1 MTLKHQENMD
11 ELIGVNTVP
20 LDASGYSIHQQIL
33 RIRRIGKRLFGV
45 SNCFVSITDF
55 TAGAAESERS
65 MESIEAAFVDG
76 LPAPQALYVAGD
88 TRLDASL
95 RQHRL
100 VVGAPYI
107 RFYAAQPITDGQNQV
122 IGSVCLVDYAPRTFS
137 DEDGLLLADL
147 ASLFERELRLNS
159 ASATQLDL
167 IKKNRNLR
175 RESLTDPLIGTW
187 NRAAITRALSAEM
200 VNCRQA
206 QKPLSMVFVNLDHF
220 RNINE
225 DHGRPSGDTLLL
237 KVVSRLRSCIRP
249 HDALGRY
256 DGDQFMVVLPGASHL
271 ISLAVAERMRLA
283 IMAHAEMI
291 GAAKLQLTVSA
302 GTVSTD
308 TFPAASQEELIDH
321 AEKALL
327 AAKKAGRNCVV
338 QASPGELP
346 SNVLL

>member
-1 MTLKHQENMD
+1 MITTHQENMD
-11 ELIGVNTVP
+11 DLTGADTVS
-20 LDASGYSIHQQIL
+20 LDASGFGIHQQIL

-45 SNCFVSITDF
+45 SSCFVSIADF
-55 TAGAAESERS
+55 MVGATESERS

-76 LPAPQALYVAGD
+76 LPTSQVLYVAND
-88 TRLDASL
+88 TRIDTSL

-107 RFYAAQPITDGQNQV
+107 RFYAAQPIMDALNQV
-122 IGSVCLVDYAPRTFS
+122 VGSVCLVDYAPRTFS
-137 DEDGLLLADL
+137 HEDGLLLADL
-147 ASLFERELRLNS
+147 AFLFERELRLNS

-167 IKKNRNLR
+167 IKKNRNLL

-187 NRAAITRALSAEM
+187 NRAAITRSLSVEM

-206 QKPLSMVFVNLDHF
+206 RKHLSMIFVDLDHF

-225 DHGRPSGDTLLL
+225 EHGRPIGDTLLL
-237 KVVSRLRSCIRP
+237 KVASRLRSCIRP

-256 DGDQFMVVLPGASHL
+256 DGNQFMVVLPGTSHL

-283 IMAHAEMI
+283 IMAHPESI
-291 GAAKLQLTVSA
+291 GAAKLYLTVSA
-302 GTVSTD
+302 GTASTD
-308 TFPAASQEELIDH
+308 MFPAATAEELINR
-321 AEKALL
+321 AEKALV

-338 QASPGELP
+338 QASPGEFL
-346 SNVLL
+346 SS

>member
-1 MTLKHQENMD
+1 MTHQDNMD
-11 ELIGVNTVP
+11 DFIGANTVP
-20 LDASGYSIHQQIL
+20 LDASGFSMHQQIL

-45 SNCFVSITDF
+45 SSCFVSITDLM
-55 TAGAAESERS
+55 TGAAESERS
-65 MESIEAAFVDG
+65 MESIEAVFVDG
-76 LPAPQALYVAGD
+76 LPAPQALYVAN
-88 TRLDASL
+88 DARNDPSL

-107 RFYAAQPITDGQNQV
+107 RFYAAHPIMDAQNQI
-122 IGSVCLVDYAPRTFS
+122 IGSVCLVDYAPRTFNQ
-137 DEDGLLLADL
+137 EDGQLLADL
-147 ASLFERELRLNS
+147 ASLFERELRLSS

-187 NRAAITRALSAEM
+187 NRTAIMRALSAEM

-206 QKPLSMVFVNLDHF
+206 QKSLSMVFVDLDHF
-220 RNINE
+220 KKINE
-225 DHGRPSGDTLLL
+225 EHGRPSGDTLLL

-283 IMAHAEMI
+283 IMAHAEAI

-302 GTVSTD
+302 GTASTD
-308 TFPAASQEELIDH
+308 AFPAATAEELINH
-321 AEKALL
+321 AEKALA

-338 QASPGELP
+338 QANPGESL
-346 SNVLL
+346 SF